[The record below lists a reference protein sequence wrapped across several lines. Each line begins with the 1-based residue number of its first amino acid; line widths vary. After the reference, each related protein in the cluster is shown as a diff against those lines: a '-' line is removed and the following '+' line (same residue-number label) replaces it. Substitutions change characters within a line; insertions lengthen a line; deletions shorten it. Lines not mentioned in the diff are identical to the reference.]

1 MDATTAS
8 PSYTVGDVPWWLPL
22 AGLGLVTAGFAYCTG
37 IAASRRLGSR
47 LSSFVA
53 LLEVV
58 AGVTF
63 AWLLLDQLP
72 GPLQLAGGALIVAGV
87 IVVKLGERP
96 PVIIPTLRPSPG
108 RKSRHARHSERHA
121 GGHVDLERAGG

>member
-1 MDATTAS
+1 MAAAARPRRDHR
-8 PSYTVGDVPWWLPL
+8 
-22 AGLGLVTAGFAYCTG
+22 GFAYCTG

-47 LSSFVA
+47 LASFVA

-72 GPLQLAGGALIVAGV
+72 GPLQLAGGALSWPAWWSSSSASAPHTAPDDDHHAQAGHRGIVAGRFR
-87 IVVKLGERP
+87 RP
-96 PVIIPTLRPSPG
+96 AAQG
-108 RKSRHARHSERHA
+108 ARL
-121 GGHVDLERAGG
+121 DRAQRRAR